1 LAYELVAID
10 RKPLHLTLKK
20 VDSTVGLSKKK
31 GGGGGGREKRII
43 IIIICRVAAR
53 ILVTG
58 KGLAFFNGTVQ
69 RIRMSLD

>member
-31 GGGGGGREKRII
+31 RGGGREKRII

>member
-31 GGGGGGREKRII
+31 GGEREKRII
-43 IIIICRVAAR
+43 IIIICRVAAT

-58 KGLAFFNGTVQ
+58 KGLAFFNGTVK

>member
-31 GGGGGGREKRII
+31 EGGGGREKRII

>member
-31 GGGGGGREKRII
+31 RGGGGREKRII

>member
-31 GGGGGGREKRII
+31 GGGGGRGKIII

>member
-31 GGGGGGREKRII
+31 GGGGGREKRII